1 MKKNNNKGFTLAELL
16 IVVAIIAVLTAIAI
30 PVFTTQL
37 EKSREATDLA
47 NMRSA
52 YALVQAAA
60 LTQDSAADFAAHSD
74 STTTFSSTGT
84 VAGGD
89 LTYKAV
95 VTLRQTQ
102 TGWQTDNNN
111 DNTTIGT
118 DITVTSSGT
127 SAKTGAITISAQ
139 SSGYYVLAIGTDGS
153 VSQQSFTTT
162 TPTSSDG

>member
-1 MKKNNNKGFTLAELL
+1 MKKNNKGFTLAELL

-74 STTTFSSTGT
+74 STTTYSSTGT

-102 TGWQTDNNN
+102 TGWQTTNPEVGGISIAADAGIATATIEWKQSDNK
-111 DNTTIGT
+111 TTLT
-118 DITVTSSGT
+118 
-127 SAKTGAITISAQ
+127 
-139 SSGYYVLAIGTDGS
+139 LA
-153 VSQQSFTTT
+153 
-162 TPTSSDG
+162 

>member
-1 MKKNNNKGFTLAELL
+1 M
-16 IVVAIIAVLTAIAI
+16 LTAIAI

-74 STTTFSSTGT
+74 STTTYSSTGT

-102 TGWQTDNNN
+102 TGWQTTNPEVGGISIAADAGIATATIEWKQSDNK
-111 DNTTIGT
+111 TTLT
-118 DITVTSSGT
+118 
-127 SAKTGAITISAQ
+127 
-139 SSGYYVLAIGTDGS
+139 LA
-153 VSQQSFTTT
+153 
-162 TPTSSDG
+162 